1 MDFAAQAALLWLATS
16 GRSWAQKGENN
27 GRIDG
32 RSSFWPLHI
41 PSAEN
46 HSAGIPH

>member
-32 RSSFWPLHI
+32 RASFWPLHI